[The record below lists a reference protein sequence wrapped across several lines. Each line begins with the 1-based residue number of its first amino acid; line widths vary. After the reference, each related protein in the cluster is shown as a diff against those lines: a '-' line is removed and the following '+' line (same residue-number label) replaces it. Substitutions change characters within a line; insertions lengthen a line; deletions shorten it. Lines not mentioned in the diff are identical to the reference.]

1 MATERLE
8 LTDKQIASEL
18 VERMPD
24 TATLDEIR
32 EELAIAKAIRAGIAD
47 ADAGRIMSHE
57 EAVRRSA
64 TWITP
69 QFGPTAHST
78 SLGSHRRH
86 GVEGMGD
93 AGALG
98 IDAPSPWPPDEGAG
112 RVKRDRNKHAS
123 PMPLPFSSLSADP
136 RVAC

>member
-1 MATERLE
+1 MATETLE

-57 EAVRRSA
+57 EAKRSSA

-69 QFGPTAHST
+69 
-78 SLGSHRRH
+78 
-86 GVEGMGD
+86 
-93 AGALG
+93 
-98 IDAPSPWPPDEGAG
+98 
-112 RVKRDRNKHAS
+112 
-123 PMPLPFSSLSADP
+123 
-136 RVAC
+136 